1 VHSDVNPE
9 GHLRQA
15 KGNIPSAEGAKQ
27 QRVLRLQGW
36 LHIDTVPGAFALGFC
51 YVALSSLDSFA

>member
-1 VHSDVNPE
+1 
-9 GHLRQA
+9 LRQA